1 MLMRLYFLLEIAL
14 EVTLMRY
21 LNFTWKKCV
30 LWMRDFYKP
39 GMYEHHTRH
48 VQYLMKVNLK
58 VLKDKKRIYCTI
70 EALGI
75 YEFSTL
81 ASYFSEQFF

>member
-1 MLMRLYFLLEIAL
+1 
-14 EVTLMRY
+14 
-21 LNFTWKKCV
+21 
-30 LWMRDFYKP
+30 MRDFYKP

-58 VLKDKKRIYCTI
+58 VLTDKKRIYHTKA
-70 EALGI
+70 ALGI

-81 ASYFSEQFF
+81 ASYFSEQYGKQDHWIR